1 MTTPADPGAIDGL
14 PCECRFYSIEGAIR
28 AGSETDELV
37 DPDEP
42 IRECAL
48 HKALR
53 ATNKRLNRRCQAY
66 EAGIAEKVGGE
77 SGGSLGRSL
86 ANAAATY
93 EKAQNEALRERV
105 AELEP
110 QVADGVRRSL
120 NCQEWQARAEA
131 AEARVVELA
140 GALEEWG
147 RPANNR
153 DSKWWQTWEA
163 RRRAVLSATPAK
175 ALERARAVEEVVKWA
190 GELRRELGTYRTHA
204 YENIEKALAK
214 LDALG
219 KEEG

>member
-48 HKALR
+48 HK
-53 ATNKRLNRRCQAY
+53 
-66 EAGIAEKVGGE
+66 
-77 SGGSLGRSL
+77 
-86 ANAAATY
+86 
-93 EKAQNEALRERV
+93 ALRERV

>member
-1 MTTPADPGAIDGL
+1 MTTPVDPGAIDGL

-53 ATNKRLNRRCQAY
+53 
-66 EAGIAEKVGGE
+66 
-77 SGGSLGRSL
+77 
-86 ANAAATY
+86 
-93 EKAQNEALRERV
+93 ERV
-105 AELEP
+105 AELES

-131 AEARVVELA
+131 AEARAVELA
-140 GALEEWG
+140 EALEDLLQWHRNEGSETDEPPGAWL
-147 RPANNR
+147 
-153 DSKWWQTWEA
+153 K
-163 RRRAVLSATPAK
+163 RAYTTLSATPAK
-175 ALERARAVEEVVKWA
+175 ALERARGFEQLARGA
-190 GELRRELGTYRTHA
+190 ISDLRRYARDNGSERRMVSVQA
-204 YENIEKALAK
+204 YEKALAK

-219 KEEG
+219 EEEGHD